1 MTANNIIL
9 MYKGVISRALIDS
22 LLQLTESKLERIEGV
37 KRVRKRV
44 FSVLVE
50 CLQNVYLH
58 SPQEVKYEE
67 AQAGDVLPRY
77 SALLVLGRDD
87 NGYFI
92 ITGNP
97 VDSEKARWLQNH
109 IEKLNSMSREE
120 LENFYMQMMS
130 EGGWDEKG
138 AGLGLIEII
147 RKSQG
152 PIEYSLEP
160 VDGNFYFFTLKVIVP
175 TENSQASQQAQNE

>member
-9 MYKGVISRALIDS
+9 MYKGVVSRSLIDS

-50 CLQNVYLH
+50 CLQNVYIH
-58 SPQEVKYEE
+58 SPQQVKYEE
-67 AQAGDVLPRY
+67 ETQQANTTPHY
-77 SALLVLGRDD
+77 SALLVLGRDA

-97 VDSEKARWLQNH
+97 VDREKANWLRDH
-109 IEKLNSMSREE
+109 IDKLNSMSREE
-120 LENFYMQMMS
+120 LDNFYLEMMR

-147 RKSQG
+147 RKSQT
-152 PIEYSLEP
+152 PIEYSIESANG
-160 VDGNFYFFTLKVIVP
+160 DFYFFTLKVVVP
-175 TENSQASQQAQNE
+175 AGDFDEKPDK